1 MVRQTHIVSTSR
13 VPVTV
18 RMASPEFD
26 DLCALVF
33 RRYPDLEWAS
43 FARFGWRETSKGLVI
58 TLAGLDTP
66 AQGDLDELVGHVKIA
81 EPYTLRTAL
90 AAEGHPL
97 AVGIIHS
104 HPEGCRPQPSS
115 IDDDMDGYYGSYFE
129 DFAPGRPYVSLI
141 FSRIDEELALSGRVR
156 WHGKWLQVGRFAIE
170 RTPTRTWVGGCR
182 PTDGENARERTARLN
197 AAFGDQAASRLRR
210 STVAV
215 IGAGGTGSAA
225 IEILARAGIGR
236 IIIVD
241 PDHLDESN
249 LERVHGSTP
258 EHVIRRES
266 KASLARAH
274 VMSIDPTCHVDA
286 YVGALPQR
294 EIMDAVV
301 TADVALGCTDQ
312 QHSRLALSDIALRY
326 LVPSL
331 DCGVM
336 LEGREGKVSG
346 QILQI
351 IRFLSADA
359 CALCRSLVFPVRLAQ
374 ELMSDEE
381 RAQRRIAAAEARE
394 RGDDPHPYWHE
405 EAQLNTVGYLTTTAG
420 AMAAGYVIGWLSG
433 RFDPPF
439 ERLQLNLAGKFL
451 DVTDFEVIPRADCIC
466 RRVRGWADQASA
478 DALISPPLHWA
489 PPQAL

>member
-1 MVRQTHIVSTSR
+1 
-13 VPVTV
+13 
-18 RMASPEFD
+18 
-26 DLCALVF
+26 
-33 RRYPDLEWAS
+33 
-43 FARFGWRETSKGLVI
+43 
-58 TLAGLDTP
+58 
-66 AQGDLDELVGHVKIA
+66 
-81 EPYTLRTAL
+81 
-90 AAEGHPL
+90 
-97 AVGIIHS
+97 
-104 HPEGCRPQPSS
+104 
-115 IDDDMDGYYGSYFE
+115 
-129 DFAPGRPYVSLI
+129 
-141 FSRIDEELALSGRVR
+141 
-156 WHGKWLQVGRFAIE
+156 
-170 RTPTRTWVGGCR
+170 
-182 PTDGENARERTARLN
+182 
-197 AAFGDQAASRLRR
+197 
-210 STVAV
+210 
-215 IGAGGTGSAA
+215 
-225 IEILARAGIGR
+225 
-236 IIIVD
+236 
-241 PDHLDESN
+241 
-249 LERVHGSTP
+249 
-258 EHVIRRES
+258 
-266 KASLARAH
+266 
-274 VMSIDPTCHVDA
+274 
-286 YVGALPQR
+286 
-294 EIMDAVV
+294 
-301 TADVALGCTDQ
+301 
-312 QHSRLALSDIALRY
+312 
-326 LVPSL
+326 
-331 DCGVM
+331 M